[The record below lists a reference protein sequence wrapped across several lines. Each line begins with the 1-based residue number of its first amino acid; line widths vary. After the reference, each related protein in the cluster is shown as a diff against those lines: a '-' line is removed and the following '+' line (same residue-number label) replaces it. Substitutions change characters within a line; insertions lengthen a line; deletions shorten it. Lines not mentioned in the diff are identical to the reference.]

1 MFGGKLG
8 LPELL
13 VLMVLTVI
21 LSVPWIVLAI
31 PAWWRIFT
39 KAGHPGALSLTMLI
53 PMVNLGVLLWFAFS
67 RWPIE
72 EQAQKGFPPPLSPGS
87 N

>member
-1 MFGGKLG
+1 MFGGRLG
-8 LPELL
+8 IPELL
-13 VLMVLTVI
+13 LLIVLSALYCW
-21 LSVPWIVLAI
+21 PWILGI

-53 PMVNLGVLLWFAFS
+53 PMVNLVMLLWFAFS

-72 EQAQKGFPPPLSPGS
+72 DSGQKGFAPPPPPR
-87 N
+87 